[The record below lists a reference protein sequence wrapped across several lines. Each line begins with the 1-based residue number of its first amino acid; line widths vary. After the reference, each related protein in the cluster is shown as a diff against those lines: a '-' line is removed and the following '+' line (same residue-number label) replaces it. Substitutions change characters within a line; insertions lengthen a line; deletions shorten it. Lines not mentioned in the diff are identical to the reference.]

1 MSQEEVENNNSS
13 KENYIGIM
21 NSEINNLDKKNY
33 SYSENSKNDNDDE
46 DKDKKKQVWVNSI
59 KADGGA
65 YKGCP
70 KNDYCQHFVD
80 TGDRPQ
86 NFIRDYEE
94 EKRFLDYPKLNELI
108 KRKNE
113 VLQKRA
119 TPPTWIKCDL
129 KTFDL
134 STLGK
139 FDVVLIDPP
148 VPEYARRAEGLG
160 IDTSNLTP
168 WSFEELSNLRI
179 DSLAENCCFL
189 FLWVGS
195 SEGLDKGR
203 LLLKKWNFRRC
214 EDIVWIKTNKY
225 NFKRR
230 FYNDN
235 DTLLQ
240 HTKEHCLVGIRGQVK
255 RGVDGHFIH
264 ANIDTDVIVSE
275 EPPLGSTEK
284 PQELYRIIERFCLGR
299 KRIELFGEDHN
310 RRPGWLTLGKS
321 LSSTNFDVDKYNSYF
336 KGDLCY
342 PAVQGYE
349 GGRFVGCTQEI
360 ENLRPRSP
368 TRNQPIN
375 NKNITNMTTQH
386 IPNTFINNFGIGF
399 NSGMNYGVNPI
410 NQMNTMNNIP
420 NYMGYNT
427 YVWNQNPQDI
437 SRLGSYGNYDYS
449 SMGNVNNSMMNTG
462 YNNFNHLN
470 VISGNVNV
478 PKHEQE
484 NTNLVYNNAN
494 NFNQNS

>member
-1 MSQEEVENNNSS
+1 MSHEEIEKIIPTGYVPSKHNSENNNFNRTGYSNIES
-13 KENYIGIM
+13 EKNEND
-21 NSEINNLDKKNY
+21 NDSLDKKK
-33 SYSENSKNDNDDE
+33 E
-46 DKDKKKQVWVNSI
+46 VWVNSI

-108 KRKNE
+108 KKKNE

-129 KTFDL
+129 KSFDL

-148 VPEYARRAEGLG
+148 LQEYSRRAEALG
-160 IDTSNLTP
+160 TDPSNSSSWT
-168 WSFEELSNLRI
+168 FEEISNLRI
-179 DSLAENCCFL
+179 DSIAESCCFL

-225 NFKRR
+225 NLKRR

-275 EPPLGSTEK
+275 EPPQGSSEK
-284 PQELYRIIERFCLGR
+284 PQELYKIIERFCLGR

-321 LSSTNFDVDKYNSYF
+321 LSSTNFDIDKYNSFF
-336 KGDLCY
+336 KGDLCF

-349 GGRFVGCTQEI
+349 GGRFVGCTPEI
-360 ENLRPRSP
+360 EALRPRSP
-368 TRNQPIN
+368 SRNQAIN
-375 NKNITNMTTQH
+375 NKNIPN
-386 IPNTFINNFGIGF
+386 IPNQFVPNSLINNFSIGF
-399 NSGMNYGVNPI
+399 NSGMNYRG
-410 NQMNTMNNIP
+410 NQIP
-420 NYMGYNT
+420 NLMGYNN
-427 YVWNQNPQDI
+427 YMWNQNLQDLN
-437 SRLGSYGNYDYS
+437 RGGSYGNFDFS
-449 SMGNVNNSMMNTG
+449 QGIGNVNNPMINQS
-462 YNNFNHLN
+462 YNNYNNLN
-470 VISGNVNV
+470 NV
-478 PKHEQE
+478 PGNISRAEQE
-484 NTNLVYNNAN
+484 NTNSNLVYNNSN

>member
-1 MSQEEVENNNSS
+1 MSLEKIENNIPLKENNYSNINIENNNLER
-13 KENYIGIM
+13 KV
-21 NSEINNLDKKNY
+21 NLIQDD
-33 SYSENSKNDNDDE
+33 SKNENDDDNKE
-46 DKDKKKQVWVNSI
+46 KKKEVWVNSI

-119 TPPTWIKCDL
+119 TPPMWIKCDL

-148 VPEYARRAEGLG
+148 LPEYSRRAEGLG
-160 IDTSNLTP
+160 IDTSNLAS
-168 WSFEELSNLRI
+168 WSYEELANLRI

-214 EDIVWIKTNKY
+214 EDIVWIKTNKH

-275 EPPLGSTEK
+275 EPPHGSTEK

-321 LSSTNFDVDKYNSYF
+321 LSSTNFDLDKYNSFF
-336 KGDLCY
+336 KGELCY

-368 TRNQPIN
+368 TRNPPIN
-375 NKNITNMTTQH
+375 NKIIQNMPNQH
-386 IPNTFINNFGIGF
+386 MPNTFINNFGIGF
-399 NSGMNYGVNPI
+399 GSGMNFGA
-410 NQMNTMNNIP
+410 NQIGQMP
-420 NYMGYNT
+420 NYMGYNNYMWSQT
-427 YVWNQNPQDI
+427 TPDI
-437 SRLGSYGNYDYS
+437 SRVGSYASFDFAP
-449 SMGNVNNSMMNTG
+449 SMGNVNNAMIGQT
-462 YNNFNHLN
+462 YNNFPSMN
-470 VISGNVNV
+470 VISSNIS
-478 PKHEQE
+478 KQEQE
-484 NTNLVYNNAN
+484 NTNANLVYNNSIN
-494 NFNQNS
+494 TFNQNS

>member
-1 MSQEEVENNNSS
+1 MSEVNIK
-13 KENYIGIM
+13 KENK
-21 NSEINNLDKKNY
+21 SDQEVDK
-33 SYSENSKNDNDDE
+33 SLISKDSNDFASND
-46 DKDKKKQVWVNSI
+46 DKKKEIWINAI

-80 TGDRPQ
+80 TGERPQ

-119 TPPTWIKCDL
+119 TPPMWLKCDL
-129 KTFDL
+129 KGYDL

-139 FDVVLIDPP
+139 FDVILMDPP
-148 VPEYARRAEGLG
+148 LKEYKSKMEAAGM
-160 IDTSNLTP
+160 DNSDMSY
-168 WSFEELSNLRI
+168 WSFEEISNLRM
-179 DSLAENCCFL
+179 DHLAENCCFL

-195 SEGLDKGR
+195 AEGLDKGR

-214 EDIVWIKTNKY
+214 EDIVWIKTNRH

-230 FYNDN
+230 YPNTN

-275 EPPLGSTEK
+275 EPPLGSNEK

-321 LSSTNFDVDKYNSYF
+321 LTSSNFDIEKYNSYF
-336 KGDLCY
+336 RGEFCY
-342 PAVQGYE
+342 PEVQGYE
-349 GGRFVGCTQEI
+349 GGRYVGCTPEI

-368 TRNQPIN
+368 SRNPPQ
-375 NKNITNMTTQH
+375 ITKLN
-386 IPNTFINNFGIGF
+386 PNSGFLPGYNLGIGF
-399 NSGMNYGVNPI
+399 NFNPNPMSNLPSVPNITNYP
-410 NQMNTMNNIP
+410 MFNNNFP
-420 NYMGYNT
+420 L
-427 YVWNQNPQDI
+427 WQNQDI
-437 SRLGSYGNYDYS
+437 SRINSGNSTQFGQIIGQVGGSSNLFEYS
-449 SMGNVNNSMMNTG
+449 SSINHTSCQNLGNGNLISHPIPDEKEIKSLNNTYS
-462 YNNFNHLN
+462 L
-470 VISGNVNV
+470 
-478 PKHEQE
+478 
-484 NTNLVYNNAN
+484 
-494 NFNQNS
+494 NQN

>member
-1 MSQEEVENNNSS
+1 MSETNLKKEPDIEKILES
-13 KENYIGIM
+13 KDSNE
-21 NSEINNLDKKNY
+21 SA
-33 SYSENSKNDNDDE
+33 SND
-46 DKDKKKQVWVNSI
+46 DKKKEIWVNSI

-80 TGDRPQ
+80 TGERPQ

-119 TPPTWIKCDL
+119 TPPMWLKCDL
-129 KTFDL
+129 KGYDL

-139 FDVVLIDPP
+139 FDVILMDPP
-148 VPEYARRAEGLG
+148 LKEYKARMEAAGM
-160 IDTSNLTP
+160 DTSDMSF
-168 WSFEELSNLRI
+168 WSFEEISNLRM
-179 DSLAENCCFL
+179 DHLAENCCFL

-195 SEGLDKGR
+195 SDGLDKGR

-214 EDIVWIKTNKY
+214 EDIVWIKTNRH

-230 FYNDN
+230 YPNTN

-275 EPPLGSTEK
+275 EPPLGSNEK

-321 LSSTNFDVDKYNSYF
+321 VSSSNFDIEKYNSYF
-336 KGDLCY
+336 RGEFCY
-342 PAVQGYE
+342 PEVQGYE
-349 GGRFVGCTQEI
+349 GGRFVGCTPEI

-368 TRNQPIN
+368 SRNPPQIAKMN
-375 NKNITNMTTQH
+375 
-386 IPNTFINNFGIGF
+386 PNPGFLPGYNLGIGF
-399 NSGMNYGVNPI
+399 NFNP
-410 NQMNTMNNIP
+410 NPMSNLPSIP
-420 NYMGYNT
+420 NMSNLPIFNNNYP
-427 YVWNQNPQDI
+427 VWHNQDI
-437 SRLGSYGNYDYS
+437 SRIN
-449 SMGNVNNSMMNTG
+449 
-462 YNNFNHLN
+462 
-470 VISGNVNV
+470 SGNSAQYGQMMSQVGNLSGSSNIFEYSTSQNLGNGNMI
-478 PKHEQE
+478 PYNSHDEKDIKSLN
-484 NTNLVYNNAN
+484 NTYSL
-494 NFNQNS
+494 NQN